1 MIGWL
6 NICQSNDKPSNK
18 MKDYK
23 GKNKKDLL
31 SMVQEKRTALRNF
44 HFGIAGSKVRNVK
57 EGKNIKKDIARL
69 LTEYSKAQ

>member
-1 MIGWL
+1 
-6 NICQSNDKPSNK
+6 

-31 SMVQEKRTALRNF
+31 SMVQDKRTALRNF
-44 HFGIAGSKVRNVK
+44 RFGVAGSKVRNVK

-69 LTEYSKAQ
+69 LTEYNKAA